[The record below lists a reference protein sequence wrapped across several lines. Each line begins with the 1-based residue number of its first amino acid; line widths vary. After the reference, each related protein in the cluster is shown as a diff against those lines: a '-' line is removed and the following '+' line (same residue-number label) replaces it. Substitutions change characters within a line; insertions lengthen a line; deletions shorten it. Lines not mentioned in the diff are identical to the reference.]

1 MLYYN
6 VIWKINC
13 YNPTWLC
20 FVFSS
25 LRFEGLNVC
34 VMCAHWD
41 RMYQS
46 NKDSPAAAL
55 AIISLLKSSDTFS
68 WKEEKRDF
76 CELQK
81 NEQVSAII
89 ILPL

>member
-1 MLYYN
+1 
-6 VIWKINC
+6 
-13 YNPTWLC
+13 
-20 FVFSS
+20 
-25 LRFEGLNVC
+25 
-34 VMCAHWD
+34 
-41 RMYQS
+41 MYQS

-81 NEQVSAII
+81 NEQVSVII